1 MRYSLVIL
9 ACLAT
14 AFGVAEEATL
24 SPTKS
29 LEGGEN
35 DQDSPFGGS
44 LGKEPNTEASENTK
58 SVVDELPPPEGNEVF
73 TTEEEEPPEDENLPD
88 DLPPDADIDLVEEEV
103 ELPED
108 ETPEIV
114 GETPETVGEDEDLD
128 AENGEEISEV
138 ESSETSEQDEDF
150 DVEGEGEKD
159 EGVDVIGE
167 GDEETETISSEIGE
181 VAEEDAEEPEGV
193 DEGEGDFPPLDETD
207 NSSGFIQRT
216 GTPSRSPRHTPY
228 PTVQKQPSLR
238 PVVPYVSTD
247 DDPLKDD
254 EDEAFED
261 WGLNKA
267 TVEEVEKEVE
277 KDVVEMAHD
286 TKVVI
291 ALSTVFGVM
300 FFFSVFVAY
309 QMLENPNGC
318 CASLCR
324 ISVACWCGLT
334 RCICY
339 PCRAMCGC
347 TGEQSGGRQD
357 HMMLPNDGHFTH
369 DLELS

>member
-29 LEGGEN
+29 LERDEN
-35 DQDSPFGGS
+35 DQDSPFGGF
-44 LGKEPNTEASENTK
+44 LGNEPNTEASENTK
-58 SVVDELPPPEGNEVF
+58 SVVDELPPPEGDEGSA
-73 TTEEEEPPEDENLPD
+73 TEKEEPPEDENLPD

-108 ETPEIV
+108 ETPETV
-114 GETPETVGEDEDLD
+114 GETPETVSETPETVGEDEDLD
-128 AENGEEISEV
+128 AENGEEISEA

-167 GDEETETISSEIGE
+167 GDEETESISSEIGE
-181 VAEEDAEEPEGV
+181 VAEEDAEEPKGV
-193 DEGEGDFPPLDETD
+193 DEGEGDFSPLDETD
-207 NSSGFIQRT
+207 NSSGLIQRT
-216 GTPSRSPRHTPY
+216 GTPSRSPRYTPY

-267 TVEEVEKEVE
+267 TVEEVEKDVE
-277 KDVVEMAHD
+277 EMAHD

-318 CASLCR
+318 CAR
-324 ISVACWCGLT
+324 
-334 RCICY
+334 
-339 PCRAMCGC
+339 
-347 TGEQSGGRQD
+347 
-357 HMMLPNDGHFTH
+357 
-369 DLELS
+369 